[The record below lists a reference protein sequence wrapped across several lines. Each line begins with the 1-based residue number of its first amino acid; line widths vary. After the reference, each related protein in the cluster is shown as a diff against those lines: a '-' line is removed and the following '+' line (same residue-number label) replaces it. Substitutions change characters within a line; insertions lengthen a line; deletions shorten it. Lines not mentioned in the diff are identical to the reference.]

1 MKTKIAALVAAAV
14 LSSAPFALARQGTA
28 EAAPTNLVAQAESPA
43 MTPAKRTALLQE
55 IAASMEQVK
64 TASGRFIQLAPDSS
78 ATSGTFALSRP
89 GKVRFDYDAP
99 SPLLI
104 VSNGTTVAMQDSE
117 LETTDRVPLGST
129 PLALLLNDKL
139 DFGSETEI
147 VDLSEHGDEVSVTLR
162 DPEGEM
168 DGTLTLNFSGPA
180 HDLTGWRAEDSA
192 GNITTVELRD
202 VVTGKK
208 LNPRLFIVKD
218 FDDE

>member
-14 LSSAPFALARQGTA
+14 FAGAPLALARQGT
-28 EAAPTNLVAQAESPA
+28 EPAAPTRITSAPMTAAQ
-43 MTPAKRTALLQE
+43 RTALLNE
-55 IAASMEQVK
+55 VAASLEKVK
-64 TASGRFIQLAPDSS
+64 TASGRFDQLSPDYSL
-78 ATSGTFALSRP
+78 ASGSFALSRP
-89 GKVRFDYDAP
+89 GKVRFDYDDP

-129 PLALLLNDKL
+129 PLSLLLDDKL
-139 DFGSETEI
+139 DFGKDAEI
-147 VDLSEHGDEVSVTLR
+147 DDVSQTGDQIEVTLS
-162 DPEGEM
+162 DPKGEM
-168 DGTLTLNFSGPA
+168 DGTLTLIFTGAA
-180 HDLTGWRAEDSA
+180 HDLAGWRTLDSA
-192 GNITTVELRD
+192 GNMTSVTLHD

>member
-14 LSSAPFALARQGTA
+14 FAGAPLALARQGAEETGPTRITA
-28 EAAPTNLVAQAESPA
+28 PAMSPA
-43 MTPAKRTALLQE
+43 QRSALLTE
-55 IAASMEQVK
+55 ITAAMENVK
-64 TASGRFIQLAPDSS
+64 TASGRFDQLSPDYTMSS
-78 ATSGTFALSRP
+78 GSFALSRP
-89 GKVRFDYDAP
+89 GKVRFDYDDP

-129 PLALLLNDKL
+129 PLALLLDDKL
-139 DFGSETEI
+139 DFGSDAEI
-147 VDLSEHGDEVSVTLR
+147 VDVSEMGDEVAVTLR
-162 DPEGEM
+162 DPDGEM
-168 DGTLTLNFSGPA
+168 DGTLTLLFSGPA
-180 HDLTGWRAEDSA
+180 HDLAGWRAIDSG
-192 GNITTVELRD
+192 GNMTSVQLHN